1 MENNMRK
8 LLSEMTEHELNRELE
23 ILDEIRMRGDFLSPS
38 ELALEDALA
47 EYLQILLE
55 KEGR

>member
-1 MENNMRK
+1 MRK
-8 LLSEMTEHELNRELE
+8 LLSEMNEKELSRELE